1 MDPTAA
7 RPERLEPGGARVLPG
22 DRVRL
27 ALPAGAEALGRAR
40 RFVRLYAQQCGVDEE
55 RADDLVQ
62 AAAELL
68 GAEGA
73 VEQLQAVEVR
83 ELPDGITVVLDLA
96 GLEEVLVRD
105 EAAALLSA
113 LTRDWG
119 WYRVPGALQV
129 WCEVGAGGEGPLAG

>member
-7 RPERLEPGGARVLPG
+7 RTDDRPDLLEPGSARGSSG

-27 ALPAGAEALGRAR
+27 ALPAGAEALARAR
-40 RFVRLYAQQCGVDEE
+40 RFVRLYAQQSGVDEE

-73 VEQLQAVEVR
+73 VDQLQAVEVR

-96 GLEEVLVRD
+96 GLEEVRVRD

-119 WYRVPGALQV
+119 WYRTPGALQV
-129 WCEVGAGGEGPLAG
+129 WCEVAAG